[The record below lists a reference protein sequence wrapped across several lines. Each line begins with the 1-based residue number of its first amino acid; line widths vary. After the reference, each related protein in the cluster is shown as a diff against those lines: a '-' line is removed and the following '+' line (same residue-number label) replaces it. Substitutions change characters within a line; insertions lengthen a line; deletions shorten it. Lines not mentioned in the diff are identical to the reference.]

1 MTLYQKIS
9 LWIRIKKE
17 KIYSEFEKNLHSQI
31 FESLKNESDRAK
43 LILVASWI
51 DHFLHV
57 KLQNEF
63 SKGNKKARKDLFS
76 TNGPFATFSSKLN
89 LAFCAGWID
98 SDVYHD
104 IQIIKKL
111 RNYCAHSI
119 ENISSN
125 EERIRN
131 EIEKFLVPKRKF
143 YDWEKLWA
151 VSTTKNEIIIST
163 GEKPD
168 NLTEDLYIPG
178 NLTLNMALPI
188 IFIVLISNLKLP
200 FRMKVDNQ
208 NITFMIDIPS
218 YMKIT
223 E

>member
-1 MTLYQKIS
+1 MDEN
-9 LWIRIKKE
+9 KKE
-17 KIYSEFEKNLHSQI
+17 KIYSEFEKNLHGQI

-43 LILVASWI
+43 LILVTSWI
-51 DHFLHV
+51 DYFLRV

-76 TNGPFATFSSKLN
+76 TNGPFATLSSKLN

-104 IQIIKKL
+104 IQIIRKL

-119 ENISSN
+119 ENISFN
-125 EERIRN
+125 EERIRK

-143 YDWEKLWA
+143 YDWGKLWA
-151 VSTTKNEIIIST
+151 VSTTRNEIIIST

-168 NLTEDLYIPG
+168 NLTENLYIPG

-188 IFIVLISNLKLP
+188 IFTVLISNLKLS
-200 FRMKVDNQ
+200 FYTEGDNRD
-208 NITFMIDIPS
+208 IVFIIDIPD
-218 YMKIT
+218 YMKKT